1 MSERFGTRSTEPNM
15 QCILAFLLRSRFE
28 IGKSTLWNRRD
39 GEIDDHLEQDKN
51 PKLSDMVL

>member
-15 QCILAFLLRSRFE
+15 RCILAFLLRSRFE
-28 IGKSTLWNRRD
+28 NRRD

-51 PKLSDMVL
+51 LKLSDMVL